1 MYTTGV
7 VLLVAVLSP
16 RSTALTSRFASWR
29 RVSLRIWPAMLASGD
44 VTVGLRYCTG
54 GSPGQEPVGINDQT
68 PRWAVELCP

>member
-1 MYTTGV
+1 M
-7 VLLVAVLSP
+7 
-16 RSTALTSRFASWR
+16 
-29 RVSLRIWPAMLASGD
+29 RIWPAMLASGD